1 MTNATTT
8 SSRTVILA
16 LVEQGLAR
24 RGAAAS
30 AESLAGLS
38 VLNQSMIAVLRSR
51 HAAIERRR
59 AELAQLDQIEI
70 TRQAYATSFAA

>member
-1 MTNATTT
+1 
-8 SSRTVILA
+8 
-16 LVEQGLAR
+16 
-24 RGAAAS
+24 
-30 AESLAGLS
+30 
-38 VLNQSMIAVLRSR
+38 MIAVLRSR